1 MAGTSLATAPGA
13 AAPAVPAGG
22 AEAGASVPVV
32 LDVEDVFSVPGKKQA
47 EGLLCC
53 SQPVKKPPWEV
64 RGKLFLKLPKEG
76 KTISKGRFPIR
87 R

>member
-1 MAGTSLATAPGA
+1 MAGMSFSTAPA
-13 AAPAVPAGG
+13 QLLRQFPAGG

-32 LDVEDVFSVPGKKQA
+32 LDVEDVFSVPCKKQS